1 VGTREGKATWIKENE
16 MKILTSCERDV
27 GFSKVL
33 LGLTRQPVD
42 GIHYPNY
49 HFAARDGKYF

>member
-1 VGTREGKATWIKENE
+1 
-16 MKILTSCERDV
+16 MKMLTSCERDV

-49 HFAARDGKYF
+49 YFAATDGKYC